1 MVTVHGHEEYLMLFS
16 TPLRYPGGKGRMGP
30 WIAELL
36 RHNNISG
43 GWYVEPYAGG
53 CGAALFLLINGYV
66 DRIVIN
72 DADPVIFSFWK
83 AVTEQPDELIAKIKN
98 TRVSMTAWRAQRE
111 ILASSADH
119 SQLDVAFAT
128 FFLNRTNRSG
138 ILAGGVI
145 GGKGQ
150 SGDWKL
156 GARYNKEDLIERI
169 RVIGKLSKRISV
181 YGLDAI
187 DLLDTI
193 ESTLPEKS
201 LIYLDPPY
209 FQKGAQLYRNY
220 YCPND
225 HAAIAERVAKLK
237 VPVIVTYDNAKEI
250 SELYSSFEQVEF
262 CLRYSTHQARP
273 QATELLIYKNISL
286 QSAPVLT
293 RAKTLSPA
301 RLNKTT
307 DVVPQ
312 SVDELTV

>member
-1 MVTVHGHEEYLMLFS
+1 MSFF
-16 TPLRYPGGKGRMGP
+16 TPLRYPGGKGRLGP

-36 RHNNISG
+36 RHNDISG

-53 CGAALFLLINGYV
+53 CGAALFLLIQGYV

-83 AVTEQPDELIAKIKN
+83 AVTEQPNELIAKIKS
-98 TRVSMTAWRAQRE
+98 TRVSMTTWRAQRE
-111 ILASSADH
+111 ILTAAAEH

-145 GGKGQ
+145 GGKSQ

-169 RVIGKLSKRISV
+169 RVIGKLSKRITV

-193 ESTLPEKS
+193 EPNLPGKS

-209 FQKGAQLYRNY
+209 FQKGAQLYRNFY
-220 YCPND
+220 SPED
-225 HAAIAERVAKLK
+225 HSAIAERVAKLK
-237 VPVIVTYDNAKEI
+237 SPVIVTYDNAPEI
-250 SELYSSFEQVEF
+250 GALYRSFEQVEF

-273 QATELLIYKNISL
+273 QATELLIYKNLHLHS
-286 QSAPVLT
+286 SPELT
-293 RAKTLSPA
+293 RARTLSPT
-301 RLNKTT
+301 RLNKAPN
-307 DVVPQ
+307 VVPQ
-312 SVDELTV
+312 SIDELTV

>member
-1 MVTVHGHEEYLMLFS
+1 MSFS

-53 CGAALFLLINGYV
+53 CGAALFLLIHGYV

-83 AVTEQPDELIAKIKN
+83 AVTEQPDELIAKIKS

-111 ILASSADH
+111 ILATAADH

-150 SGDWKL
+150 NGDWKL

-193 ESTLPEKS
+193 EPTLPEKS

-209 FQKGAQLYRNY
+209 FQKGAQLYRNFY
-220 YCPND
+220 DPDD
-225 HAAIAERVAKLK
+225 HAVIAERVAKLK

-250 SELYSSFEQVEF
+250 SALYRSFEQVEF

-273 QATELLIYKNISL
+273 QATELLIYKNLCL
-286 QSAPVLT
+286 QSAPELT
-293 RAKTLSPA
+293 RARTLSPT
-301 RLNKTT
+301 RLHKTT
-307 DVVPQ
+307 NVVPQ
-312 SVDELTV
+312 RIHELTV

>member
-1 MVTVHGHEEYLMLFS
+1 MSFF

-53 CGAALFLLINGYV
+53 CGAALFLLIHGYV

-98 TRVSMTAWRAQRE
+98 TRVSMTAWRDQRE
-111 ILASSADH
+111 ILATAEAH

-145 GGKGQ
+145 GGKSQ

-156 GARYNKEDLIERI
+156 GARFNKEDLIERI

-193 ESTLPEKS
+193 ESILPKKS

-209 FQKGAQLYRNY
+209 FQKGAQLYRNFY
-220 YCPND
+220 EPDD
-225 HAAIAERVAKLK
+225 HATIAKRVAELK

-250 SELYSSFEQVEF
+250 SALYRSFDQVEF

-273 QATELLIYKNISL
+273 QATELLIYKNLSL
-286 QSAPVLT
+286 QSAPELT
-293 RAKTLSPA
+293 RARTLSPT
-301 RLNKTT
+301 RPHKTT
-307 DVVPQ
+307 NVVPQ
-312 SVDELTV
+312 RIHELTV